1 LHITIEKI
9 ADLIVEIRNEKV
21 IIDSDVANIY
31 GVETKR
37 INEAVKNN
45 PEKFPNNYIIELDPG
60 EWGQLKS
67 KFSTSIK
74 GGKVKPPKAFTEKGL
89 YMLAT
94 ILKSKK
100 ATQTTISIIET
111 FSKIRELSR
120 NVKELSTV
128 QDKQEQQSLMQKSG
142 EIIADIL
149 DDGLETDES
158 ETTIELNLA
167 VLKFKHTVKKKNNV

>member
-1 LHITIEKI
+1 MDIIKIENI
-9 ADLIVEIRNEKV
+9 ADLIFEIRNKKV

-45 PEKFPNNYIIELDPG
+45 PEKFPYDYIIQIDQD
-60 EWGQLKS
+60 EWDQLKS

-74 GGKVKPPKAFTEKGL
+74 GGKVKLPKAFTEKGL

-94 ILKSKK
+94 ILKSKN

-111 FSKIRELSR
+111 FAKTRELSR
-120 NVKELSTV
+120 NVKELSTT
-128 QDKQEQQSLMQKSG
+128 QDKQKQQNLMQKSG

-149 DDGLETDES
+149 DDGLEADES

-167 VLKFKHTVKKKNNV
+167 VLKFKHTIKKKK